1 MANGM
6 PWSLYPQEGD
16 PVPNVHEAG
25 WALGL
30 VWMGPENLAPHWGSN
45 PSTLQPIEG
54 KGAFL

>member
-6 PWSLYPQEGD
+6 LCSLNPPEGD

-25 WALGL
+25 WALGP
-30 VWMGPENLAPHWGSN
+30 VWMGPENLAAHWGSN
-45 PSTLQPIEG
+45 PRTLQPVDG